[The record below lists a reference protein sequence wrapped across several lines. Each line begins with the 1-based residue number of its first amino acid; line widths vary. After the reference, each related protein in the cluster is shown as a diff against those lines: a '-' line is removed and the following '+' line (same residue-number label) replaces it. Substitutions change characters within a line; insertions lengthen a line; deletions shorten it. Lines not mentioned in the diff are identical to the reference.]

1 MNKNLIWI
9 ADDDP
14 IFRMIF
20 KMTIKKVNQSVS
32 IVEFMNGKLVC
43 ESFKKFIINPE
54 SIPCCVFMDVNM
66 PIMNGW
72 GCLDKMNEM
81 YVEENSAMPKVFIM
95 SSSINK
101 DDEERIANYPFVT
114 GYLRKPISIETFEEI
129 FAAGF

>member
-14 IFRMIF
+14 IFRLIF
-20 KMTIKKVNQSVS
+20 KMTIKKVMENIS
-32 IVEFMNGKLVC
+32 IVEFENGKLVC
-43 ESFKKFIINPE
+43 ESFHKSVDNQE
-54 SIPCCVFMDVNM
+54 DIPCFIFMDVNM

-72 GCLDKMNEM
+72 GCLDKINDLHRDG
-81 YVEENSAMPKVFIM
+81 SSTLPKIFIM

-101 DDEERIANYPFVT
+101 EDEKRIAHYPFAT

-129 FAAGF
+129 FED